1 MDKIA
6 LSLRVTANERLMLR
20 KRAAKYGL
28 SVNSLIRF
36 WVNSEPSSPRA
47 FRKVRCNACNG
58 TGKIAGEYTCGNA
71 TVRGFRIMRF
81 EV

>member
-1 MDKIA
+1 MDKIPVTI
-6 LSLRVTANERLMLR
+6 RVTAAEKQMLR

-47 FRKVRCNACNG
+47 FRKIRCSACNG
-58 TGKIAGEYTCGNA
+58 TGKIAGEYLCKKCQA
-71 TVRGFRIMRF
+71 AGFMYYEI
-81 EV
+81 

>member
-1 MDKIA
+1 MDKIPVTI
-6 LSLRVTANERLMLR
+6 RVTASEKQMLR

-47 FRKVRCNACNG
+47 FSKLSCSACNG
-58 TGKIAGEYTCGNA
+58 TKVVGGYLCKKCSGM
-71 TVRGFRIMRF
+71 GFVYYEI
-81 EV
+81 

>member
-1 MDKIA
+1 MDKIPVTI
-6 LSLRVTANERLMLR
+6 RVTAAEKQMLR

-47 FRKVRCNACNG
+47 FSKVRCNACNG
-58 TGKIAGEYTCGNA
+58 TGKVNSIYSCKKCHSAGFIYYE
-71 TVRGFRIMRF
+71 I
-81 EV
+81 